1 MAKTLPPEQLEA
13 LRRFDAPTVANA
25 IETFNIQP
33 RNTGFMSSDI
43 RCMYPDLG
51 VMVGYACTAI
61 IAADHQP
68 MAQSLP
74 SRPDWWRTVLAAP
87 APRVVVLQDSDAR
100 PVGSFWGEVQ
110 GNIHKAL
117 GCVGV
122 VTNGGVRDLDEV
134 HALGFHFFASAVLVS
149 HAYVHIVAI
158 DVPVNVGGMVVHPG
172 DLIHADKHGAQVIP
186 MDIAPQIPDA
196 VAKIAA
202 NERRIIET
210 CQAQDFSLDKLMKVY
225 NYV

>member
-1 MAKTLPPEQLEA
+1 MAKTLTPEQLDA

-68 MAQSLP
+68 PSQGLP
-74 SRPDWWRTVLAAP
+74 SRPDWWRTVAATP
-87 APRVVVLQDSDAR
+87 APRVVVLQDSDAQ

-117 GCVGV
+117 GCIGV

-186 MDIAPQIPDA
+186 IDIAPQIPDA
-196 VAKIAA
+196 VAKLVA

-210 CQAQDFSLDKLMKVY
+210 CQAPDFSLEKLMKVY